1 MPKGEGERFLLNFG
15 QEAQNSSLD
24 SCIKNHKNGKNEF
37 WWRYRRGNDT

>member
-1 MPKGEGERFLLNFG
+1 MSKGEGERYLLSLLAG
-15 QEAQNSSLD
+15 GSESSLD